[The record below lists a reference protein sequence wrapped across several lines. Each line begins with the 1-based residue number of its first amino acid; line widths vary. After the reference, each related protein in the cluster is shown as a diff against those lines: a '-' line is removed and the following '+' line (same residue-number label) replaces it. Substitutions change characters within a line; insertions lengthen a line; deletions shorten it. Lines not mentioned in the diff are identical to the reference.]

1 MTQQLPPT
9 ASLDA
14 ARSQLRPARRQLVDE
29 RAAFDQFCKRAERLS
44 VDGAHATV
52 APDATCAARVR
63 PDDDGLAAV
72 RRAYETTVMAVPHY
86 RDAYDDPYTTHLAAE
101 LGNQLA
107 RTVRRATMLTPQLRA
122 RIVDAASTARE
133 RRVDRI
139 RAIDAEL
146 VTLDRV
152 EQLALDLLDAVAPVA
167 TATETPDDQGRVT
180 HIERRCRERIR
191 ERESVLG
198 DESTGI
204 VADLYEDEPGVDPVL
219 ATLEAVL
226 ARVAEWTAKRD
237 ELAD

>member
-1 MTQQLPPT
+1 MAQQIPPT

-14 ARSQLRPARRQLVDE
+14 ARTQLRLVRRELVDE

-52 APDATCAARVR
+52 APDPTCAASVR

-101 LGNQLA
+101 LGSQLA
-107 RTVRRATMLTPQLRA
+107 RTVRRATMLTPELRA
-122 RIVDAASTARE
+122 RIVDAASTAHE

-139 RAIDAEL
+139 RTIDAEL
-146 VTLDRV
+146 ATLDRT
-152 EQLALDLLDAVAPVA
+152 EQLALDLLDAVAA
-167 TATETPDDQGRVT
+167 TATATAHERSRVT
-180 HIERRCRERIR
+180 HIERRCRDRMAA
-191 ERESVLG
+191 RESIL
-198 DESTGI
+198 DHESTGI

-219 ATLEAVL
+219 TTLETVL
-226 ARVAEWTAKRD
+226 ARVAEWTTKRD
-237 ELAD
+237 EPAD

>member
-1 MTQQLPPT
+1 MTQQIPPT
-9 ASLDA
+9 SSLDT
-14 ARSQLRPARRQLVDE
+14 ARAQLRLARRELVDE
-29 RAAFDQFCKRAERLS
+29 RAAFDQFCKRAERLA

-52 APDATCAARVR
+52 APDVTCAASVR
-63 PDDDGLAAV
+63 PDNDGLAAV

-86 RDAYDDPYTTHLAAE
+86 REVYDDPYPTHLAAE
-101 LGNQLA
+101 LGSQLA

-122 RIVDAASTARE
+122 RVVDAASTARE

-167 TATETPDDQGRVT
+167 TATETPDDQARVT
-180 HIERRCRERIR
+180 PIERRCRERIR
-191 ERESVLG
+191 EREPVL
-198 DESTGI
+198 DEESTG
-204 VADLYEDEPGVDPVL
+204 VLADLYEDEPGVDPVL
-219 ATLEAVL
+219 ATLETVL
-226 ARVAEWTAKRD
+226 ARVAKRTANRD